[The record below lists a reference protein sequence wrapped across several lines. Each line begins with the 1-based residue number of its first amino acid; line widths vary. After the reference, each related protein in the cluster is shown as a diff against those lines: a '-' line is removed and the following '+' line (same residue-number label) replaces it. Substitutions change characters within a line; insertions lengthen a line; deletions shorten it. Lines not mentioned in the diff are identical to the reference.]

1 MSENW
6 FYGLRGATVWIQ
18 MAGGCPR
25 RRGPC
30 AHTAVRPG
38 VGDRVHTELWDQGW
52 GAVCTHSGGT
62 GGGAEPP
69 VKTLSFRKPG
79 Q

>member
-1 MSENW
+1 MCTQSC
-6 FYGLRGATVWIQ
+6 GIRG
-18 MAGGCPR
+18 G
-25 RRGPC
+25 GPC
-30 AHTAVRPG
+30 AHTVVGLG
-38 VGDRVHTELWDQGW
+38 VGGHVHTQGDRGS